1 MFFLLKLFLVPLWII
16 LLSSCA
22 DQDKMKVT
30 GAKVST
36 SETVNQDSVKEADKT
51 EDDILITD
59 DNEIKSNQQP
69 SILTRELLEVGDRV
83 YFDYD
88 QSKFK
93 QAGVETLKR
102 QARFLTANPNIT
114 ITIEGHCDQRGTREY
129 NLALGQRRAFSVKNF
144 LVSLGIE
151 ADRITVISYGKEKL
165 QRNDENEESWALN
178 RTAITI
184 LNP

>member
-1 MFFLLKLFLVPLWII
+1 MFNFIRIFLICLYIFFLT
-16 LLSSCA
+16 SCA
-22 DQDKMKVT
+22 EQNKMKVT
-30 GAKVST
+30 GAKVSS
-36 SETVNQDSVKEADKT
+36 SETISQD
-51 EDDILITD
+51 TD
-59 DNEIKSNQQP
+59 NDEENDNSIEVSDNEDATEIKKTTV
-69 SILTRELLEVGDRV
+69 LTRELLEVGDRV

-93 QAGVETLKR
+93 KEGVETLKR
-102 QARFLTANPNIT
+102 QARFLLSNPNIT

-165 QRNDENEESWALN
+165 QSTVENEGSWALN

>member
-1 MFFLLKLFLVPLWII
+1 MFNLIKIFLIPVCLYLFT
-16 LLSSCA
+16 SCT

-30 GAKVST
+30 GAKISS
-36 SETVNQDSVKEADKT
+36 SETVSQDSEDST
-51 EDDILITD
+51 NIEDDSIVIS
-59 DNEIKSNQQP
+59 DNLEEKSKARTKV
-69 SILTRELLEVGDRV
+69 LTKELLEVGDRV

-93 QAGVETLKR
+93 QEGVETLKR
-102 QARFLTANPNIT
+102 QAKFLLANLNIT
-114 ITIEGHCDQRGTREY
+114 VTIEGHCDQRGTREY

-165 QRNDENEESWALN
+165 QSTVENEGSWALN

>member
-1 MFFLLKLFLVPLWII
+1 MGT
-16 LLSSCA
+16 
-22 DQDKMKVT
+22 VT
-30 GAKVST
+30 
-36 SETVNQDSVKEADKT
+36 
-51 EDDILITD
+51 
-59 DNEIKSNQQP
+59 
-69 SILTRELLEVGDRV
+69 
-83 YFDYD
+83 YD